1 MLVYHGLNVYQHFVT
16 ILLLKMT
23 NVCLKS
29 PAVYITIR
37 LSQQTCVIT
46 QVGSETVVNQHP
58 NKISLPFCLILISKI
73 LTWLA
78 SKYES
83 FLSRYRPHTVYSYV
97 DILNLSYLLCSFS
110 LICELYIYTHQ
121 LCLLFMFKL
130 YVFGVCSDPA
140 MCHY

>member
-1 MLVYHGLNVYQHFVT
+1 MLVTMVLMYTSIFVT
-16 ILLLKMT
+16 SLLLKMT

-29 PAVYITIR
+29 PAVYITTRIQ
-37 LSQQTCVIT
+37 QQTCVIT

-73 LTWLA
+73 FTWLA
-78 SKYES
+78 SKYEA

-97 DILNLSYLLCSFS
+97 DLLNLSYLLCNFS

-121 LCLLFMFKL
+121 LCLLFMSKL
-130 YVFGVCSDPA
+130 YVFGVRSYPA